1 MSKPSNLSQ
10 EDISHYTKL
19 FWKVIIYGIL
29 TFVLLISSV
38 GFGLFGEL
46 PSFRDLENPKS
57 NLATEVIS
65 SDGNILGTYFIQNRS
80 NAKYKDLSPNLVNAL
95 IATEDVRFYKHSGVD
110 LKGTFAIIFYSAIGK
125 KRGSS
130 TITQQLAKN
139 LFPRKKQNIFN
150 IGIIKLK
157 EWLTAVK
164 IERNYTKEEII
175 TMYFNTVDF
184 GSNSYG
190 IKAAAKTYFSK
201 TPIKLSIDESALLV
215 GILKGTT
222 VFSPIKNPERA
233 IKRRNVVLEQ
243 MEKYGFI
250 SEAQLTENTSKE
262 LNLQFQSPDHNQGS
276 ATYFREYV
284 RQEVTAWCKE
294 NKKADGETYDIYRD
308 GLKIYTTI
316 DSRMQAYAEAAV
328 KEHLTY
334 LQAEFYKH
342 WKGKT
347 PWGENTDII
356 STSMRRSDR
365 YQQLKDDGIAESEIK
380 KIFDTPIKMTL
391 FSWAGDIDTTLS
403 PIDSIKYYK
412 WYLRSSFMSMDP
424 HNGAI
429 KAWVGGPNYEYFKYD
444 QVKMG
449 KRQVGSTFK
458 PFVYTVAMD
467 NGWSP
472 CYEAPNLP
480 IVFEDFDNWSPKN
493 SDGKQG
499 GMMTLRNGLAN
510 SVNLITAF
518 MMKQVGPQAVVNVAK
533 KMGIT
538 SDIPAYPSIC
548 LGTADVSLYEMVGAY
563 STYANKGVWTEPV
576 YISRI
581 EDKNGNVLYEKIPRK
596 VDALSEQTA
605 YLMLYML
612 RGVVDKGTGLRLR
625 GPRYRFTNPIAGKTG
640 TTQENSDGWFIGIT
654 PDLVSGVWTGAEDR
668 SVHFRSTNLGEGANT
683 ALPIWAL
690 YMKKVYADTSLNI
703 SQEDFEKPES
713 IGIVTACGKDSST
726 KDKNSKKIIP
736 DDDDIDF

>member
-1 MSKPSNLSQ
+1 MSKSELSK
-10 EDISHYTKL
+10 EETKKYLKRFWQICILGVL
-19 FWKVIIYGIL
+19 FV
-29 TFVLLISSV
+29 VLLISSV

-46 PSFRDLENPKS
+46 PTFRDLENPKS
-57 NLATEVIS
+57 NLASEVIA
-65 SDGNILGTYFIQNRS
+65 SDGPVLGSYYIQNRS
-80 NAKYKDLSPNLVNAL
+80 NAKFKDLPSSLVNAL
-95 IATEDVRFYKHSGVD
+95 IATEDVRFYEHSGID
-110 LKGTFAIIFYSAIGK
+110 LKGTFAIALYSVIGK

-139 LFPRKKQNIFN
+139 LFPRKKQTIFN

-157 EWLTAVK
+157 EWLTAIK

-190 IKAAAKTYFSK
+190 IKTAAKTYFNK
-201 TPIKLSIDESALLV
+201 LPAELSIEESALLV

-222 VFSPIKNPERA
+222 VYSPIRNPERA
-233 IKRRNVVLEQ
+233 KARRNVVLNQ

-250 SEAQLTENTSKE
+250 TEAELEEASNSELAMKFT
-262 LNLQFQSPDHNQGS
+262 SPDHNQGT
-276 ATYFREYV
+276 ATYFREYL
-284 RQEVTAWCKE
+284 RLELQNWCKE
-294 NKKADGETYDIYRD
+294 NKKADGEPYDLYRD

-316 DSRMQAYAEAAV
+316 DSRMQMYAEEAV

-334 LQAEFYKH
+334 LQKEFNNH
-342 WKGKT
+342 WKGRT
-347 PWGENTDII
+347 PWGKNTDII
-356 STSMRRSDR
+356 VQSMKRSERYQLMKENGATDEEIETAFNTPTSM
-365 YQQLKDDGIAESEIK
+365 
-380 KIFDTPIKMTL
+380 TV
-391 FSWAGDIDTTLS
+391 FSWGGDRDTTMTPL
-403 PIDSIKYYK
+403 DSIKYYK

-424 HNGAI
+424 HTGHI

-444 QVKMG
+444 QVKTG

-458 PFVYTVAMD
+458 PLVYTVAMD

-472 CYEAPNLP
+472 CFEAPNLP

-493 SDGKQG
+493 SDGKEG
-499 GMMTLRNGLAN
+499 GMMTLRMGLAN
-510 SVNLITAF
+510 SVNLITAY

-548 LGTADVSLYEMVGAY
+548 LGTPDVSLYEMVGAY
-563 STYANKGVWTEPV
+563 STYANKGVWTEPI
-576 YISRI
+576 YITRI
-581 EDKNGNVLYEKIPRK
+581 EDKNGNVLFEKVPRK

-605 YLMLYML
+605 YLMIYMMK
-612 RGVVDKGTGLRLR
+612 GVIDKGTGLRLR

-654 PDLVSGVWTGAEDR
+654 PDLVSGTWTGAEDR
-668 SVHFRSTNLGEGANT
+668 MVHFRSTNLGEGANT

-690 YMKKVYADTSLNI
+690 YMKKVYADPRLKI
-703 SQEDFEKPES
+703 SMGDFEAPPGGLSVVVDCDQYK
-713 IGIVTACGKDSST
+713 KNNQSST
-726 KDKNSKKIIP
+726 NP
-736 DDDDIDF
+736 GLEF

>member
-1 MSKPSNLSQ
+1 MSNPSNLSQ

-19 FWKVIIYGIL
+19 FWKVIIYGLL

-157 EWLTAVK
+157 EWPTAIK

-201 TPIKLSIDESALLV
+201 TPDKLSIDESALLV

-262 LNLQFQSPDHNQGS
+262 LNLQFQSPDHNQGL

-365 YQQLKDDGIAESEIK
+365 YQQLKEDGIAESEIK

-612 RGVVDKGTGLRLR
+612 RGVIDKGTGLRLR

-690 YMKKVYADTSLNI
+690 YMKKVYADATLKISKGDFTPPAGGLDVEIDCDKFKKQSSGATNPSL
-703 SQEDFEKPES
+703 DF
-713 IGIVTACGKDSST
+713 
-726 KDKNSKKIIP
+726 
-736 DDDDIDF
+736 

>member
-1 MSKPSNLSQ
+1 MSNPSNLSQ

-29 TFVLLISSV
+29 TFVLLITSV

-157 EWLTAVK
+157 EWLTAIK

-190 IKAAAKTYFSK
+190 IKAAAKTYFGK
-201 TPIKLSIDESALLV
+201 TPIKLTIDESALLV

-262 LNLQFQSPDHNQGS
+262 LNLQFQSPDHNQGT

-294 NKKADGETYDIYRD
+294 NKKTDGETYDIYRD

-356 STSMRRSDR
+356 LTSMRRSDR
-365 YQQLKDDGIAESEIK
+365 YQQLKDEGISESEIK

-563 STYANKGVWTEPV
+563 ATYANKGVWTEPV

-690 YMKKVYADTSLNI
+690 YMKKVYADATLKISKGDFTPPAGGLDVEIDCDKFKKQSSGATNPSL
-703 SQEDFEKPES
+703 DF
-713 IGIVTACGKDSST
+713 
-726 KDKNSKKIIP
+726 
-736 DDDDIDF
+736 

>member
-1 MSKPSNLSQ
+1 MSNPSNLSQ

-19 FWKVIIYGIL
+19 FWKVIIYGLL

-157 EWLTAVK
+157 EWLTAIK

-190 IKAAAKTYFSK
+190 IKAASKTYFSK

-365 YQQLKDDGIAESEIK
+365 YQQLKEDGIAESEIK

-612 RGVVDKGTGLRLR
+612 RGVIDKGTGLRLR

-690 YMKKVYADTSLNI
+690 YMKKVYADATLKISKGDFTPPAGGLDVEIDCDKFKKQSSGATNPSL
-703 SQEDFEKPES
+703 DF
-713 IGIVTACGKDSST
+713 
-726 KDKNSKKIIP
+726 
-736 DDDDIDF
+736 

>member
-1 MSKPSNLSQ
+1 MSNPSNLSQ

-19 FWKVIIYGIL
+19 FWKVIIYGLL

-157 EWLTAVK
+157 EWLTAIK

-201 TPIKLSIDESALLV
+201 TPDKLSIDESALLV

-365 YQQLKDDGIAESEIK
+365 YQQLKEEGITESEIK

-690 YMKKVYADTSLNI
+690 YMKKVYADPSLKI
-703 SQEDFEKPES
+703 SKGDFIAPAGGLDVEIDCDKF
-713 IGIVTACGKDSST
+713 KKQSSGAS
-726 KDKNSKKIIP
+726 NPSL
-736 DDDDIDF
+736 DF

>member
-1 MSKPSNLSQ
+1 MSNPSNLSQ

-19 FWKVIIYGIL
+19 FWKVIIYGLL

-157 EWLTAVK
+157 EWLTAIK

-201 TPIKLSIDESALLV
+201 TPDKLSIDESALLV

-250 SEAQLTENTSKE
+250 SEAQLTENNSKE

-365 YQQLKDDGIAESEIK
+365 YQQLKEEGITESEIK

-612 RGVVDKGTGLRLR
+612 RGVIDKGTGLRLR

-690 YMKKVYADTSLNI
+690 YMKKVYADPSLKI
-703 SQEDFEKPES
+703 SKGDFIAPAGGLDVEIDCDKF
-713 IGIVTACGKDSST
+713 KKQSSGAS
-726 KDKNSKKIIP
+726 NPSL
-736 DDDDIDF
+736 DF

>member
-1 MSKPSNLSQ
+1 MSNPSNLSQ

-19 FWKVIIYGIL
+19 FWKVIIYGLL

-157 EWLTAVK
+157 EWLTAIK

-190 IKAAAKTYFSK
+190 IKAASKTYFSK

-365 YQQLKDDGIAESEIK
+365 YQQLKEDGIAESEIK
-380 KIFDTPIKMTL
+380 KIFETPIKMTL

-690 YMKKVYADTSLNI
+690 YMKKVYADATLKISKGDFTPPAGGLDVEIDCDKFKKQSSGATNPSL
-703 SQEDFEKPES
+703 DF
-713 IGIVTACGKDSST
+713 
-726 KDKNSKKIIP
+726 
-736 DDDDIDF
+736 

>member
-1 MSKPSNLSQ
+1 MSNPSNLSQ

-190 IKAAAKTYFSK
+190 IKAAAKTYFGK
-201 TPIKLSIDESALLV
+201 TPIKLTIDESALLV

-690 YMKKVYADTSLNI
+690 YMKKVYADATLKISKGDFTPPAGGLDVEIDCDKFKKQSSGATNPSL
-703 SQEDFEKPES
+703 DF
-713 IGIVTACGKDSST
+713 
-726 KDKNSKKIIP
+726 
-736 DDDDIDF
+736 

>member
-201 TPIKLSIDESALLV
+201 TPNKLSIDESALLV

-365 YQQLKDDGIAESEIK
+365 YQQLKEDGIAESEIK

-690 YMKKVYADTSLNI
+690 YMKKVYADATLKISKGDFTPPAGGLDVEIDCDKFKKQSSGATNPSL
-703 SQEDFEKPES
+703 DF
-713 IGIVTACGKDSST
+713 
-726 KDKNSKKIIP
+726 
-736 DDDDIDF
+736 

>member
-1 MSKPSNLSQ
+1 MSNPSNLSQ

-19 FWKVIIYGIL
+19 FWKVIIYGLL

-125 KRGSS
+125 KKGSS

-157 EWLTAVK
+157 EWLTAIK

-201 TPIKLSIDESALLV
+201 TPDKLSIDESALLV

-262 LNLQFQSPDHNQGS
+262 LNLQFQSPDHNQGL

-365 YQQLKDDGIAESEIK
+365 YQQLKEDGIAESEIK

-612 RGVVDKGTGLRLR
+612 RGVIDKGTGLRLR

-690 YMKKVYADTSLNI
+690 YMKKVYADATLKISKGDFTPPAGGLDVEIDCDKFKKQSSGATNPSL
-703 SQEDFEKPES
+703 DF
-713 IGIVTACGKDSST
+713 
-726 KDKNSKKIIP
+726 
-736 DDDDIDF
+736 

>member
-1 MSKPSNLSQ
+1 MSNPSNLSQ

-19 FWKVIIYGIL
+19 FWKVIIYGLL

-157 EWLTAVK
+157 EWLTAIK

-201 TPIKLSIDESALLV
+201 TPDKLSIDESALLV

-250 SEAQLTENTSKE
+250 SEAQLTENNSKE

-365 YQQLKDDGIAESEIK
+365 YQQLKEEGITESEIK

-612 RGVVDKGTGLRLR
+612 RGVIDKGTGLRLR
-625 GPRYRFTNPIAGKTG
+625 GSLHPCRVVGQVDWVAGA
-640 TTQENSDGWFIGIT
+640 
-654 PDLVSGVWTGAEDR
+654 VGVGHGKFPCGALTECQ
-668 SVHFRSTNLGEGANT
+668 
-683 ALPIWAL
+683 I
-690 YMKKVYADTSLNI
+690 K
-703 SQEDFEKPES
+703 
-713 IGIVTACGKDSST
+713 
-726 KDKNSKKIIP
+726 
-736 DDDDIDF
+736 

>member
-190 IKAAAKTYFSK
+190 IKAAAKTYFGK

-365 YQQLKDDGIAESEIK
+365 YQQLKEEGIAESEIK
-380 KIFDTPIKMTL
+380 KIFETPIKMTL

-690 YMKKVYADTSLNI
+690 YMKKVYADATLKISKGDFTPPAGGLDVEIDCDKFKKQSSGATNPSL
-703 SQEDFEKPES
+703 DF
-713 IGIVTACGKDSST
+713 
-726 KDKNSKKIIP
+726 
-736 DDDDIDF
+736 

>member
-294 NKKADGETYDIYRD
+294 YKKADGETYDIYRD

-690 YMKKVYADTSLNI
+690 YMKKVYADATLKISKGDFTPPAGGLDVEIDCDKFKKQSSGATNPSL
-703 SQEDFEKPES
+703 DF
-713 IGIVTACGKDSST
+713 
-726 KDKNSKKIIP
+726 
-736 DDDDIDF
+736 

>member
-1 MSKPSNLSQ
+1 MSNGTLSK
-10 EDISHYTKL
+10 EETKYFNKRFWQICVGGLL
-19 FWKVIIYGIL
+19 FVALI
-29 TFVLLISSV
+29 ISSV

-46 PSFRDLENPKS
+46 PTFRDLENPKS
-57 NLATEVIS
+57 NLASEVIS
-65 SDGNILGTYFIQNRS
+65 TDAQVLGSYYIQNRS
-80 NAKYKDLSPNLVNAL
+80 NAKFKDLSPNLINAL
-95 IATEDVRFYKHSGVD
+95 IATEDVRFYEHSGID
-110 LKGTFAIIFYSAIGK
+110 LKGTFAIALYSVIGK

-139 LFPRKKQNIFN
+139 LFPRKKQTIFN

-157 EWLTAVK
+157 EWLTAIK

-184 GSNSYG
+184 GNNSFG
-190 IKAAAKTYFSK
+190 IKTASKTYFN
-201 TPIKLSIDESALLV
+201 KLPSELNVQEAAMLV

-222 VFSPIKNPERA
+222 VYSPIRNAERA
-233 IKRRNVVLEQ
+233 KARRNVVLNQ

-250 SEAQLTENTSKE
+250 TEAELSEASSSE
-262 LNLQFQSPDHNQGS
+262 LEMHYTSPDHNQGT
-276 ATYFREYV
+276 ATYFREYL
-284 RQEVTAWCKE
+284 RLELQNWCKE
-294 NKKADGETYDIYRD
+294 NKKADGEPYDLYRD

-316 DSRMQAYAEAAV
+316 DSRMQLYAEEAI

-334 LQAEFYKH
+334 LQKEFNNH
-342 WKGKT
+342 WKGRS
-347 PWGENTDII
+347 PWGTNTDII
-356 STSMRRSDR
+356 SQSMKRSERFQLMKEDGATDEEIKTAFNTPTSM
-365 YQQLKDDGIAESEIK
+365 
-380 KIFDTPIKMTL
+380 TV
-391 FSWAGDIDTTLS
+391 FSWTGDRDTTMTPL
-403 PIDSIKYYK
+403 DSIKYYK

-424 HNGAI
+424 HSGQI
-429 KAWVGGPNYEYFKYD
+429 KAWVGGPDYRYFKYD
-444 QVKMG
+444 QVKTG

-458 PFVYTVAMD
+458 PLVYTVAMD

-472 CYEAPNLP
+472 CFEAPNLP

-493 SDGKQG
+493 SDGKEG
-499 GMMTLRNGLAN
+499 GMMTLRMGLAN
-510 SVNLITAF
+510 SVNLITAY

-548 LGTADVSLYEMVGAY
+548 LGTPDVSLYEMVGAY

-576 YISRI
+576 YITRI
-581 EDKNGNVLYEKIPRK
+581 EDKNGNVLFEKMPRK

-605 YLMLYML
+605 YLMIYMMK
-612 RGVVDKGTGLRLR
+612 GVIDKGTGMRLR

-654 PDLVSGVWTGAEDR
+654 PDLVSGTWTGAEDR
-668 SVHFRSTNLGEGANT
+668 MVHFRSTNLGEGANT

-690 YMKKVYADTSLNI
+690 YMKKVYADSRLNI
-703 SQEDFEKPES
+703 SMGDFEAPPGGLSVVVDCDQYK
-713 IGIVTACGKDSST
+713 KNNQST
-726 KDKNSKKIIP
+726 SNP
-736 DDDDIDF
+736 GLEF

>member
-1 MSKPSNLSQ
+1 MSNPSNLSQ

-19 FWKVIIYGIL
+19 FWKVIIYGLL

-157 EWLTAVK
+157 EWLTAIK

-190 IKAAAKTYFSK
+190 IKAASKTYFSK

-365 YQQLKDDGIAESEIK
+365 YQQLKEEGIAESEIK

-612 RGVVDKGTGLRLR
+612 RGVIDKGTGLRLR

-690 YMKKVYADTSLNI
+690 YMKKVYADATLKISKGDFTPPAGGLDVEIDCDKFKKQSSGATNPSL
-703 SQEDFEKPES
+703 DF
-713 IGIVTACGKDSST
+713 
-726 KDKNSKKIIP
+726 
-736 DDDDIDF
+736 

>member
-1 MSKPSNLSQ
+1 MSNPSNLSQ

-29 TFVLLISSV
+29 TFVLLIASV

-157 EWLTAVK
+157 EWLTAIK

-201 TPIKLSIDESALLV
+201 TPNKLSIDESALLV

-250 SEAQLTENTSKE
+250 SEAELTENNSKE

-316 DSRMQAYAEAAV
+316 DSRMQSYAEAAV

-356 STSMRRSDR
+356 LTSMRRSDR
-365 YQQLKDDGIAESEIK
+365 YQQLKEEGIAESEIK

-612 RGVVDKGTGLRLR
+612 RGVIDKGTGLRLR

-690 YMKKVYADTSLNI
+690 YMKKVYADATLKISKGDFIAPAGGLDVEIDCDKFKKQSSGATNPSL
-703 SQEDFEKPES
+703 DF
-713 IGIVTACGKDSST
+713 
-726 KDKNSKKIIP
+726 
-736 DDDDIDF
+736 

>member
-1 MSKPSNLSQ
+1 MSNPSNLSQ

-29 TFVLLISSV
+29 TFVLLIASV

-157 EWLTAVK
+157 EWLTAIK

-190 IKAAAKTYFSK
+190 IKAASKTYFSK
-201 TPIKLSIDESALLV
+201 TPNKLSIDESALLV

-243 MEKYGFI
+243 MKKYGFI
-250 SEAQLTENTSKE
+250 SEAELIENNSKE

-365 YQQLKDDGIAESEIK
+365 YQQLKEEGIAESEIK

-605 YLMLYML
+605 YLMLFML
-612 RGVVDKGTGLRLR
+612 RGVIDKGTGLRLR

-690 YMKKVYADTSLNI
+690 YMKKVYADATLKISKGDFIAPAGGLDVEIDCDKFKKQSSGATNPSL
-703 SQEDFEKPES
+703 DF
-713 IGIVTACGKDSST
+713 
-726 KDKNSKKIIP
+726 
-736 DDDDIDF
+736 

>member
-1 MSKPSNLSQ
+1 MSNPSNLSQ

-29 TFVLLISSV
+29 TFVLLIASV

-157 EWLTAVK
+157 EWLTAIK

-190 IKAAAKTYFSK
+190 IKAASKTYFSK
-201 TPIKLSIDESALLV
+201 TPNKLSIDESALLV

-250 SEAQLTENTSKE
+250 SEAELIENNSKE

-284 RQEVTAWCKE
+284 RQEVAAWCKE

-365 YQQLKDDGIAESEIK
+365 YQQLKEEGIAESEIK

-510 SVNLITAF
+510 SVNLITAY

-605 YLMLYML
+605 YLMLFML
-612 RGVVDKGTGLRLR
+612 RGVIDKGTGLRLR

-690 YMKKVYADTSLNI
+690 YMKKVYADATLKISKGDFIAPAGGLDVEIDCDKFKKQSSGATNPSL
-703 SQEDFEKPES
+703 DF
-713 IGIVTACGKDSST
+713 
-726 KDKNSKKIIP
+726 
-736 DDDDIDF
+736 

>member
-1 MSKPSNLSQ
+1 MSKNGLSN
-10 EDISHYTKL
+10 EENKKYTKRFWQICIGGVL
-19 FWKVIIYGIL
+19 FVI
-29 TFVLLISSV
+29 LLISSI

-46 PSFRDLENPKS
+46 PTFRDLENPKS
-57 NLATEVIS
+57 NLASEVIS
-65 SDGNILGTYFIQNRS
+65 SDGPVLGSYYVQNRS
-80 NAKYKDLSPNLVNAL
+80 NAKFKELPASLINAL
-95 IATEDVRFYKHSGVD
+95 IATEDVRFYEHSGID
-110 LKGTFAIIFYSAIGK
+110 LKGTFAIVLYSAIGK

-139 LFPRKKQNIFN
+139 LFPRKKQSIFN

-157 EWLTAVK
+157 EWLTAIK

-190 IKAAAKTYFSK
+190 IKTASKTYFN
-201 TPIKLSIDESALLV
+201 KLPSELKIEEAALLV

-222 VFSPIKNPERA
+222 VYSPIRNPERA
-233 IKRRNVVLEQ
+233 KSRRNVVLTQ

-250 SEAQLTENTSKE
+250 TESELEEASNSEVTLKFT
-262 LNLQFQSPDHNQGS
+262 SPDHNQGS
-276 ATYFREYV
+276 ATYFREYL
-284 RQEVTAWCKE
+284 RMELQAWCKE
-294 NKKADGETYDIYRD
+294 NKKADGQNYDLYRD

-316 DSRMQAYAEAAV
+316 DSRMQLYAEEAI

-334 LQAEFYKH
+334 LQKEFNNH
-342 WKGKT
+342 WKGRI
-347 PWGENTDII
+347 PWGKNTDII
-356 STSMRRSDR
+356 VQSLKRSERYQLMKEDGATDEEIETAFNTPTSM
-365 YQQLKDDGIAESEIK
+365 
-380 KIFDTPIKMTL
+380 TV
-391 FSWAGDIDTTLS
+391 FSWTGDRDTTMTPL
-403 PIDSIKYYK
+403 DSIKYYK

-424 HNGAI
+424 HTGHI
-429 KAWVGGPNYEYFKYD
+429 KAWVGGPDYRYFKYD
-444 QVKMG
+444 QVKTG

-458 PFVYTVAMD
+458 PLVYTVAMD

-472 CYEAPNLP
+472 CFEAPNLP

-493 SDGKQG
+493 SDGKDG
-499 GMMTLRNGLAN
+499 GMMTLRMGLAN
-510 SVNLITAF
+510 SVNLITAY

-548 LGTADVSLYEMVGAY
+548 LGTPDVSLYEMVGAY
-563 STYANKGVWTEPV
+563 STYANKGVWTEPI
-576 YISRI
+576 YITRI
-581 EDKNGNVLYEKIPRK
+581 EDKNGNVLFEKVPRK

-605 YLMLYML
+605 YLMIYMMK
-612 RGVVDKGTGLRLR
+612 GVIDKGTGLRLR

-654 PDLVSGVWTGAEDR
+654 PDLVSGTWTGAEDR
-668 SVHFRSTNLGEGANT
+668 MVHFRSTNLGEGANT

-690 YMKKVYADTSLNI
+690 YMKKVYADPKLKI
-703 SQEDFEKPES
+703 SMGDFQAPPGGLSVVVDCDQYK
-713 IGIVTACGKDSST
+713 KNNQSST
-726 KDKNSKKIIP
+726 NP
-736 DDDDIDF
+736 GLEF

>member
-1 MSKPSNLSQ
+1 MSNPSNLSQ

-29 TFVLLISSV
+29 TFVLLISSI

-157 EWLTAVK
+157 EWLTAIK

-190 IKAAAKTYFSK
+190 IKAASKTYFSK

-262 LNLQFQSPDHNQGS
+262 LNLQFQSPDHNQGA

-356 STSMRRSDR
+356 LTSMRRSDR
-365 YQQLKDDGIAESEIK
+365 YQQLKEEGIAESEIK

-690 YMKKVYADTSLNI
+690 YMKKVYADATLKISKGDFTPPAGGLNVEIDCDKFKKQSSGATNPSL
-703 SQEDFEKPES
+703 DF
-713 IGIVTACGKDSST
+713 
-726 KDKNSKKIIP
+726 
-736 DDDDIDF
+736 

>member
-1 MSKPSNLSQ
+1 MSNPSNLSQ

-29 TFVLLISSV
+29 TFVLLIASV

-157 EWLTAVK
+157 EWLTAIK

-201 TPIKLSIDESALLV
+201 TPNKLSIDESALLV

-250 SEAQLTENTSKE
+250 SEAELTENNSKE

-316 DSRMQAYAEAAV
+316 DARMQSYAEAAV

-356 STSMRRSDR
+356 LTSMRRSDR
-365 YQQLKDDGIAESEIK
+365 YQQLKEEGIAESEIK

-612 RGVVDKGTGLRLR
+612 RGVIDKGTGLRLR

-690 YMKKVYADTSLNI
+690 YMKKVYADATLKISKGDFIAPAGGLDVEIDCDKFKKQSSGATNPSL
-703 SQEDFEKPES
+703 DF
-713 IGIVTACGKDSST
+713 
-726 KDKNSKKIIP
+726 
-736 DDDDIDF
+736 

>member
-1 MSKPSNLSQ
+1 MSNPSNLSQ

-19 FWKVIIYGIL
+19 FWKVIIYGLL

-262 LNLQFQSPDHNQGS
+262 LNLQFQSPDHNQGA

-356 STSMRRSDR
+356 LTSMRRSDR
-365 YQQLKDDGIAESEIK
+365 YQQLKEEGIAESEIK

-510 SVNLITAF
+510 SVNLITAY

-690 YMKKVYADTSLNI
+690 YMKKVYADATLKISKGDFTPPAGGLNVEIDCDKFKKQSSGATNPSL
-703 SQEDFEKPES
+703 DF
-713 IGIVTACGKDSST
+713 
-726 KDKNSKKIIP
+726 
-736 DDDDIDF
+736 

>member
-1 MSKPSNLSQ
+1 MSNSSNLSQ

-19 FWKVIIYGIL
+19 FWKVIIYGLL

-65 SDGNILGTYFIQNRS
+65 ADGNILGTYFIQNRS

-157 EWLTAVK
+157 EWLTAIK

-201 TPIKLSIDESALLV
+201 TPDKLSIDESALLV

-250 SEAQLTENTSKE
+250 SEAQLTENNSKE

-294 NKKADGETYDIYRD
+294 NKKTDGETYDIYRD

-356 STSMRRSDR
+356 LTSMRRSDR
-365 YQQLKDDGIAESEIK
+365 YQQLKEDGIAESEIK

-612 RGVVDKGTGLRLR
+612 RGVIDKGTGLRLR

-690 YMKKVYADTSLNI
+690 YMKKVYADPSLKI
-703 SQEDFEKPES
+703 SKGDFIAPAGGLDVEIDCDKF
-713 IGIVTACGKDSST
+713 KKQSSGAS
-726 KDKNSKKIIP
+726 NPSL
-736 DDDDIDF
+736 DF

>member
-1 MSKPSNLSQ
+1 
-10 EDISHYTKL
+10 
-19 FWKVIIYGIL
+19 
-29 TFVLLISSV
+29 
-38 GFGLFGEL
+38 
-46 PSFRDLENPKS
+46 
-57 NLATEVIS
+57 
-65 SDGNILGTYFIQNRS
+65 
-80 NAKYKDLSPNLVNAL
+80 
-95 IATEDVRFYKHSGVD
+95 
-110 LKGTFAIIFYSAIGK
+110 
-125 KRGSS
+125 
-130 TITQQLAKN
+130 
-139 LFPRKKQNIFN
+139 
-150 IGIIKLK
+150 
-157 EWLTAVK
+157 
-164 IERNYTKEEII
+164 
-175 TMYFNTVDF
+175 MYFNTVDF

-190 IKAAAKTYFSK
+190 IKAASKTYFSK

-365 YQQLKDDGIAESEIK
+365 YQQLKEDGIAESEIK

-612 RGVVDKGTGLRLR
+612 RGVIDKGTGLRLR

-690 YMKKVYADTSLNI
+690 YMKKVYADATLKISKGDFTPPAGGLDVEIDCDKFKKQSSGATNPSL
-703 SQEDFEKPES
+703 DF
-713 IGIVTACGKDSST
+713 
-726 KDKNSKKIIP
+726 
-736 DDDDIDF
+736 

>member
-1 MSKPSNLSQ
+1 MSKSELSKEEIKKYIKRFWQ
-10 EDISHYTKL
+10 ICIAGVL
-19 FWKVIIYGIL
+19 FVI
-29 TFVLLISSV
+29 LLISAV

-46 PSFRDLENPKS
+46 PTFRDLENPKS
-57 NLATEVIS
+57 NLASEVLS
-65 SDGNILGTYFIQNRS
+65 SDGQVLGSYYIQNRS
-80 NAKYKDLSPNLVNAL
+80 NAKFKELPASLVNAL
-95 IATEDVRFYKHSGVD
+95 IATEDVRFYEHSGID
-110 LKGTFAIIFYSAIGK
+110 LKGTFAIALYSVIGK

-130 TITQQLAKN
+130 TISQQLAKN
-139 LFPRKKQNIFN
+139 LFPRKKQTIFN

-157 EWLTAVK
+157 EWLTAIK

-190 IKAAAKTYFSK
+190 IKTAAKTYFN
-201 TPIKLSIDESALLV
+201 KLPADLTTEESALLV

-222 VFSPIKNPERA
+222 VYSPIRNPERA
-233 IKRRNVVLEQ
+233 KARRNVVLNQ

-250 SEAQLTENTSKE
+250 TEAELEEASNSELAMKYT
-262 LNLQFQSPDHNQGS
+262 SPDHNQGS
-276 ATYFREYV
+276 ATYFREYL
-284 RQEVTAWCKE
+284 RLELQSWCKE
-294 NKKADGETYDIYRD
+294 NKKADGEPYDLYRD

-316 DSRMQAYAEAAV
+316 DSRMQLYAEEAV

-334 LQAEFYKH
+334 LQKEFNNH
-342 WKGKT
+342 WKGRT
-347 PWGENTDII
+347 PWGKNTDII
-356 STSMRRSDR
+356 TQSMKRSERYQLMKENGATDEEIETAFNTPTSM
-365 YQQLKDDGIAESEIK
+365 
-380 KIFDTPIKMTL
+380 TV
-391 FSWAGDIDTTLS
+391 FSWAGDRDTTLS

-538 SDIPAYPSIC
+538 SEIPPYPSIC

-563 STYANKGVWTEPV
+563 ATYANKGVWTEPV
-576 YISRI
+576 YITRI

-612 RGVVDKGTGLRLR
+612 RGVIDKGTGLRLR

-683 ALPIWAL
+683 ALPIWAI
-690 YMKKVYADTSLNI
+690 YMKKVYANPELKISKGDFQAPAGGLDVEIDCDKFKKQSSGATNPSL
-703 SQEDFEKPES
+703 DF
-713 IGIVTACGKDSST
+713 
-726 KDKNSKKIIP
+726 
-736 DDDDIDF
+736 

>member
-10 EDISHYTKL
+10 EDISYYTKL
-19 FWKVIIYGIL
+19 FWKVTIYGIL
-29 TFVLLISSV
+29 IFVLLISSV

-250 SEAQLTENTSKE
+250 SEAQLTENTNKE

-538 SDIPAYPSIC
+538 SDIPSYPSIC

-612 RGVVDKGTGLRLR
+612 RGVIDKGTGLRLR

-690 YMKKVYADTSLNI
+690 YMKKVYADATIKISKGDFTPPAGGLDVEIDCDKFKKQSSGATNPSL
-703 SQEDFEKPES
+703 DF
-713 IGIVTACGKDSST
+713 
-726 KDKNSKKIIP
+726 
-736 DDDDIDF
+736 

>member
-1 MSKPSNLSQ
+1 MSNPSNLSQ

-19 FWKVIIYGIL
+19 FWKVIIYGLL

-157 EWLTAVK
+157 EWLTAIK

-201 TPIKLSIDESALLV
+201 TPDKLSIDESALLV

-262 LNLQFQSPDHNQGS
+262 LNLQFQSPDHNQGL

-365 YQQLKDDGIAESEIK
+365 YQQLKEDGIAESEIK

-563 STYANKGVWTEPV
+563 SKYANKGVWTEPV

-612 RGVVDKGTGLRLR
+612 RGVIDKGTGLRLR

-640 TTQENSDGWFIGIT
+640 TTQDNSDGWFIGIT

-690 YMKKVYADTSLNI
+690 YMKKVYADATLKISKGDFTPPAGGLDVEIDCDKFKKQSSGATNPSL
-703 SQEDFEKPES
+703 DF
-713 IGIVTACGKDSST
+713 
-726 KDKNSKKIIP
+726 
-736 DDDDIDF
+736 

>member
-1 MSKPSNLSQ
+1 MSNSSDLSQ

-19 FWKVIIYGIL
+19 FWKVIIYGLL

-65 SDGNILGTYFIQNRS
+65 ADGNILGTYFIQNRS

-157 EWLTAVK
+157 EWLTAIK

-201 TPIKLSIDESALLV
+201 TPDKLSIDESALLV

-243 MEKYGFI
+243 MKKYGFI
-250 SEAQLTENTSKE
+250 SEAQLTENNSKE

-294 NKKADGETYDIYRD
+294 NKKTDGETYDIYRD

-356 STSMRRSDR
+356 LTSMRRSDR
-365 YQQLKDDGIAESEIK
+365 YQQLKEDGIAESEIK

-612 RGVVDKGTGLRLR
+612 RGVIDKGTGLRLR

-690 YMKKVYADTSLNI
+690 YMKKVYADPSLKI
-703 SQEDFEKPES
+703 SKGDFIAPAGGLDVEIDCDKF
-713 IGIVTACGKDSST
+713 KKQSSGAS
-726 KDKNSKKIIP
+726 NPSL
-736 DDDDIDF
+736 DF